1 MKLATATV
9 IAIIDLCRARGGKF
23 DGTIV
28 VPVLLASTTK
38 NGTVLSGRMLVG
50 TCTMPS

>member
-28 VPVLLASTTK
+28 IDWP
-38 NGTVLSGRMLVG
+38 GRPAAARMATIPRQKCL
-50 TCTMPS
+50 P